1 MDTEI
6 VVRPF
11 GPHDSIPELTELV
24 HRAYA
29 PLAAMGL
36 KFLATHQSD
45 EVTAK
50 RVGNGECFIAL
61 KDGVLC
67 GTILFTPQA
76 TEGGGPPWYTQPG
89 IAGIS
94 QFCVD
99 PALQAKGLGLR
110 LITMVTDRARELG
123 AREIALDTADP
134 ATHLVSWYT
143 RLGFRF
149 VEHWQWSYTN
159 YRSVVLSRAL

>member
-1 MDTEI
+1 M
-6 VVRPF
+6 
-11 GPHDSIPELTELV
+11 
-24 HRAYA
+24 
-29 PLAAMGL
+29 
-36 KFLATHQSD
+36 
-45 EVTAK
+45 
-50 RVGNGECFIAL
+50 
-61 KDGVLC
+61 LC
-67 GTILFTPQA
+67 GTILFKPQA

-99 PALQAKGLGLR
+99 PALQSKGLGLR

-123 AREIALDTADP
+123 AREIALDTAEP